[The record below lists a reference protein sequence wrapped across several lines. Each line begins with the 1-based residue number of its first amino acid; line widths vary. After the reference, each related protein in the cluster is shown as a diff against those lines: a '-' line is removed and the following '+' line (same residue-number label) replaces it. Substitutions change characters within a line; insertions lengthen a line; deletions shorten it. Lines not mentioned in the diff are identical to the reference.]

1 MTEVQ
6 EAKSPG
12 STATK
17 LSAKTRLRR
26 LRRYDICGTRLCS
39 TRHDP
44 RLFFVAVEELFDM
57 IHATHTMGH
66 LGRNRMMYELKKH
79 YKNITYEAVNI
90 YLKLCRICTEK
101 KANKQKG
108 RVVKPIVEKTFNDRC
123 QVDLIDMQ
131 SCPDGDWR
139 FIFVYQDHLTKFVQI
154 KPLKTKRAEEVAAA
168 LADVFHTFGAP
179 CILQSDNGREFSN
192 TVIETLMAQW
202 PHVRIVHGAPRHSQ
216 SQGSVER
223 ANRDI
228 KQMLATWV
236 ATQEQ
241 GERRWSAG
249 LSTVQFNYNAAFH
262 SSIGQSPYECVFGM
276 PPKRGLATLAK
287 IHNLSGVE
295 TEEQLLA
302 LNDTATTATA
312 NTTEDDKPMDVVDDN
327 DNGDSSSS
335 SSSSSDNDVGNN
347 KRRAR
352 ALARRC
358 LKRQATRML
367 RKTRAVFT
375 PAVNDTVRVFVPA
388 VDRGPLDARN
398 LLACV
403 LEVRY
408 TNNGEEGVTTDEA
421 SAKPQIRVGTP
432 HGELDRWW
440 SLNQFERVEHPM
452 VRPESVRRDKK
463 LSLRQAV
470 VAHSQF
476 GGQGMSR
483 CYCKQ
488 QCVTA
493 KCSCRRSG
501 VLCTVRCHRTD
512 TCTNQ

>member
-1 MTEVQ
+1 MTEVR

-12 STATK
+12 STAIK
-17 LSAKTRLRR
+17 LSAKIRWSR

-39 TRHDP
+39 PLKKP
-44 RLFFVAVEELFDM
+44 RLFFVAVEELFDI

-66 LGRNRMMYELKKH
+66 LGRNRMMYELKKN
-79 YKNITYEAVNI
+79 YKNVTYEAVNI

-101 KANKQKG
+101 KDNKQKEC
-108 RVVKPIVEKTFNDRC
+108 VVKPIVEKTFNDRC

-131 SCPDGDWR
+131 SCPDGEWR

-168 LADVFHTFGAP
+168 LVEVFHTFGAP
-179 CILQSDNGREFSN
+179 CILQSDNGREFCN
-192 TVIETLMAQW
+192 AVIEKLVAQW
-202 PHVRIVHGAPRHSQ
+202 PHVRLVHGAPRHSQ

-236 ATQEQ
+236 ATQEE
-241 GERRWSAG
+241 GERRWSTG
-249 LSTVQFNYNAAFH
+249 LSTVQFNYNTAFH

-276 PPKRGLATLAK
+276 QAKRGLATLARV
-287 IHNLSGVE
+287 HDLSGVE

-302 LNDTATTATA
+302 VNNTAATATS
-312 NTTEDDKPMDVVDDN
+312 NTTEDHHDGNDRRMDVDDHE
-327 DNGDSSSS
+327 DGDI
-335 SSSSSDNDVGNN
+335 SSDNNVEDDR
-347 KRRAR
+347 RRAH
-352 ALARRC
+352 ALAGHY
-358 LKRQATRML
+358 LKKQATRML
-367 RKTRAVFT
+367 RKTRAAFT

-388 VDRGPLDARN
+388 LDRGPLDARN

-403 LEVRY
+403 LEVRH
-408 TNNGEEGVTTDEA
+408 TSSGEESATTDGA
-421 SAKPQIRVGTP
+421 TSTVQIRVGTP
-432 HGELDRWW
+432 HGELDRWL
-440 SLNQFERVEHPM
+440 SPNQFERVEHPM
-452 VRPESVRRDKK
+452 VPPESVRQGKQ
-463 LSLRQAV
+463 LSIRQAV

-483 CYCKQ
+483 CHCKQ
-488 QCVTA
+488 QCATA

-501 VLCTVRCHRTD
+501 VLCTVRCHRTG
-512 TCTNQ
+512 TCTNR